1 MIYGKMWTVVSPK
14 VGIPIFLVAVAVGS
28 FYVHLALA
36 TNTPWIKA
44 FFNGSYN
51 RAAPAVAVAA
61 PVAAPAEEPK

>member
-28 FYVHLALA
+28 FSVHLALA

-44 FFNGSYN
+44 FFNGSYG
-51 RAAPAVAVAA
+51 RTAPVAVAA
-61 PVAAPAEEPK
+61 PAAPPAEAPK